1 MDQYNVIGKSIK
13 RIDAREKV
21 TGAAK
26 YVDDLQFGRR
36 TLQVKILRSPHPH
49 ARIVGIDATA
59 ALNLPGVKAVV
70 TGRDEEVGG
79 RMGLYLADR
88 EVYASDRV
96 RFVGEPVA
104 GVAAET
110 LDIAAEALKLIHVE
124 YEVLPGVFDPVAGA
138 RTNNSPLV
146 HEQPSP
152 TDLWWQG
159 MHCLAAKPSVAPGT
173 LLHDSLAG
181 YSCAPF
187 IHPVPGTNI
196 SNHFKLRK
204 GDIAAGFD
212 GADVIAENIFYVP
225 HIQHC
230 QIENHGAA
238 ALYDQAGNLTLWASS
253 QSPNA
258 VRKILAEGFKIPMNK
273 IRVISSYVG
282 GGFGGKAGVTTEGLV
297 VPLAMKLPGYHIRL
311 ALTREE
317 TFQTTFVRQGLVA
330 KLKTGVTKEGR
341 IVATEVEL
349 FWDAGAYTEYG
360 VNMTR
365 SGGYCASGPYE
376 IPHMKVDSYCVYTNH
391 PVGGPMRGFAMPEIH
406 WAIEQQMDILAEK
419 LAIDPLE
426 FRLRNALREG
436 STSAYGAPMHGAT
449 LVDTIEAVREK
460 CGWGGPKPEPSAPHK
475 VAGRGMACMFK
486 APSMPPNA
494 QSSAVIKFNEDATVN
509 LLTTASDIGQGAMT
523 ALAQIAAEELGIP
536 VEWIKTNLPDTDYTP
551 YEWQTVAS
559 RISYSAGNAVLRAA
573 RDAKSQLLDTGSQ
586 ALGIAKDDAVIR
598 DGWVSDRNNPD
609 RRIAVVDIAMGFL
622 TPQGAIGSPVI
633 GRGQFVPEGLTGLD
647 KDTGQEVGGGK
658 GPAPFYTF
666 GTQVA
671 DIEVDTETGE
681 IVVKRIT
688 AAYEVGK
695 VINWEMCVGQVQGG
709 IIQGLSSAL
718 FEQLIL
724 ENGQPRNND
733 FVDYKIATAGDI
745 PAMDIILLET
755 SPQPDGP
762 FGAKGVAEPTMVP
775 TAPAIANA
783 LYDALGIRIKDLPM
797 TAEKVL
803 AALKEKKTAEAG
815 AG

>member
-1 MDQYNVIGKSIK
+1 
-13 RIDAREKV
+13 
-21 TGAAK
+21 
-26 YVDDLQFGRR
+26 
-36 TLQVKILRSPHPH
+36 
-49 ARIVGIDATA
+49 
-59 ALNLPGVKAVV
+59 
-70 TGRDEEVGG
+70 
-79 RMGLYLADR
+79 
-88 EVYASDRV
+88 
-96 RFVGEPVA
+96 
-104 GVAAET
+104 
-110 LDIAAEALKLIHVE
+110 
-124 YEVLPGVFDPVAGA
+124 
-138 RTNNSPLV
+138 
-146 HEQPSP
+146 
-152 TDLWWQG
+152 
-159 MHCLAAKPSVAPGT
+159 
-173 LLHDSLAG
+173 
-181 YSCAPF
+181 
-187 IHPVPGTNI
+187 
-196 SNHFKLRK
+196 
-204 GDIAAGFD
+204 
-212 GADVIAENIFYVP
+212 VP

-230 QIENHGAA
+230 QIENHGAI

-258 VRKILAEGFKIPMNK
+258 VRKILSEGFNIPMTR

-297 VPLAMKLPGYHIRL
+297 VPLAMKLPGYHIKL

-330 KLKTGVTKEGR
+330 KLKTGVNKEGR

-365 SGGYCASGPYE
+365 SGGYCASGPYL

-419 LAIDPLE
+419 LGIDPLE
-426 FRLRNALREG
+426 FRLINALREG
-436 STSAYGAPMHGAT
+436 SLSSYGVPMHGAT
-449 LVDTIEAVREK
+449 LVDTIKAAREK
-460 CGWGGPKPEPSAPHK
+460 CGWDEPKPAPSAPHK
-475 VAGRGMACMFK
+475 AVGRGIACMFK

-494 QSSAVIKFNEDATVN
+494 QSSAVLKFNEDGTVN

-536 VEWIKTNLPDTDYTP
+536 IEWIKTNLPDTDYTP

-573 RDAKSQLLDTGSQ
+573 RDAKDQLEDVGAKVLGVQ
-586 ALGIAKDDAVIR
+586 REEVAIAEGFVYAL
-598 DGWVSDRNNPD
+598 NNHSH
-609 RRIAVVDIAMGFL
+609 RIAVRDIAMGFL
-622 TPQGAIGSPVI
+622 TEKGAIGAPVI

-658 GPAPFYTF
+658 GPAPFYTY

-671 DIEVDTETGE
+671 DIEVDTLTGE

-695 VINWEMCVGQVQGG
+695 VINREMCAAQVQGG

-724 ENGQPRNND
+724 ENGKPLNND
-733 FVDYKIATAGDI
+733 FVDYKIATASDI
-745 PAMDIILLET
+745 PVMDIILLET

-803 AALKEKKTAEAG
+803 AALKEKEALG
-815 AG
+815 C

>member
-1 MDQYNVIGKSIK
+1 MSEYSVIGHSVK
-13 RIDAREKV
+13 RIEAREKV

-26 YVDDLQFGRR
+26 FVDDLQFGKR
-36 TLQVKILRSPHPH
+36 TLMVKVLRSPHAH
-49 ARIVGIDATA
+49 AKIVSIDTA
-59 ALNLPGVKAVV
+59 MALKLPGVKAIV
-70 TGRDEEVGG
+70 TGREQEAIG
-79 RMGLYLADR
+79 RIGLYLADR
-88 EVYASDRV
+88 EVYAVDRV
-96 RFVGEPVA
+96 RFVGDPIA
-104 GVAAET
+104 AVAAET
-110 LDIAAEALKLIHVE
+110 VEIAEAAMKLIHIE
-124 YEVLPGVFDPVAGA
+124 YEILPGVFDPVAGA
-138 RTNNSPLV
+138 KTNNAPLV
-146 HEQPSP
+146 HDQPSP

-159 MHCLAAKPSVAPGT
+159 VHCLPVQPTAGKGA
-173 LLHDSLAG
+173 LLHDDLAG
-181 YSCAPF
+181 YACAPF

-204 GDIAAGFD
+204 GSIDEGFSE
-212 GADVIAENIFYVP
+212 ADVVEENTFYVP

-230 QIENHGAA
+230 QIENHGAVA
-238 ALYDQAGNLTLWASS
+238 YYDHADNLTLWASS

-258 VRKILAEGFKIPMNK
+258 VRNIVSAGFKIPMNK

-282 GGFGGKAGVTTEGLV
+282 GGFGGKAGVTTECLV
-297 VPLAMKLPGYHIRL
+297 VPLAMKLPGYYIKL

-317 TFQTTFVRQGLVA
+317 TFQCTFVRQGLVA
-330 KLKTGVTKEGR
+330 KLKTGVNKNGR

-349 FWDAGAYTEYG
+349 YWDAGAYTEYG

-406 WAIEQQMDILAEK
+406 WAIEQQMDMLAEK
-419 LAIDPLE
+419 LGIDPLE
-426 FRLRNALREG
+426 FRLINALREG
-436 STSAYGAPMHGAT
+436 SLTAYSAPMHGAT
-449 LVDTIEAVREK
+449 LVDTIKAVQEK
-460 CGWGGPKPEPSAPHK
+460 CNWGGPKPVPSVPHK
-475 VAGRGMACMFK
+475 AVGRGIACMYK

-494 QSSAVIKFNEDATVN
+494 QSSAILKFNEDGTVN

-523 ALAQIAAEELGIP
+523 TLAQIAAEELGIP
-536 VEWIKTNLPDTDYTP
+536 VERIKTNLPDTDYSP

-559 RISYSAGNAVLRAA
+559 RITYSAGNAVLRAA
-573 RDAKSQLLDTGSQ
+573 KDARRQLEDVGAQ
-586 ALGIAKDDAVIR
+586 VLGVKLEDVDIKNGFAYEK
-598 DGWVSDRNNPD
+598 NNPGH
-609 RRIAVVDIAMGFL
+609 RIAVADIAMGFL
-622 TPQGAIGSPVI
+622 TDKGAIGAPVI

-647 KDTGQEVGGGK
+647 KETGQVVGGGK

-681 IVVKRIT
+681 ITVKKIT
-688 AAYEVGK
+688 AAYEVGQ
-695 VINWEMCVGQVQGG
+695 VINREMCVGQVQGG
-709 IIQGLSSAL
+709 IVQGLSSAL

-724 ENGQPRNND
+724 QDGKPLNNN
-733 FVDYKIATAGDI
+733 FVDYKIATAADI
-745 PAMDIILLET
+745 PEMDIILLET

-783 LYDALGIRIKDLPM
+783 LYDALGVRIKDLPL

-803 AALKEKKTAEAG
+803 TALREKNEKRC
-815 AG
+815 